1 MSVQNPKRIH
11 LISIGGAVMHNLAL
25 ALKAQGHHVT
35 GSDDEIFEP
44 SYTRLQVNG
53 LLPEKMGWF
62 PERISE
68 NLDFVILGM
77 HARKDN
83 PELLKALEMGLQ
95 VYSFPEYIYQESIEK
110 KRVVI
115 AGSHGKTTTT
125 AMVMH
130 VLREMNMD
138 FDYLVGSQLEGF
150 EYMVKV
156 SDAPLI
162 VIEGDEYLTSPIDLK
177 PKFHWYK
184 PHIAMITGVAW
195 DHINVFP
202 TFENYVEQFDIF
214 IRSIDK
220 DGLLVWYAGDN
231 ELQKLSRNAPCRNI
245 SYDTPRFEVKDEVV
259 YRLEGEE
266 RYALKI
272 FGRHNLQNMEGA
284 LQVCIELG
292 LPKDEVLKALGT
304 FAGTA
309 RRLEPK
315 ETKAYYAAYR
325 DFAHAPS
332 KVTATVKAVKEQFP
346 ERKLVA
352 LFELHTY
359 SSLRLDFL
367 EHYKGSLD
375 GADEKIIYLNP
386 HVFEMK
392 KMPVLPEKDI
402 LRVFGEDTQI
412 VQQRDVLE
420 NLIHSG
426 ASDDKVLLMMSS
438 GNFDGWVL
446 NV

>member
-1 MSVQNPKRIH
+1 MTAQNQKRIH

-25 ALKAQGHHVT
+25 ALKAQGHQVS

-44 SYTRLQVNG
+44 SFSRLQSKG
-53 LLPEKMGWF
+53 LLPEKMGWY
-62 PERISE
+62 PKNITADI
-68 NLDFVILGM
+68 DFVILGM
-77 HARKDN
+77 HAKKDN
-83 PELLKALEMGLQ
+83 PELLKAAELGIPI
-95 VYSFPEYIYQESIEK
+95 YSFPEYIYEESRNK

-130 VLREMNMD
+130 VLRERNMEFD
-138 FDYLVGSQLEGF
+138 FLVGSQLEGF
-150 EYMVKV
+150 EYMVKI

-202 TFENYVEQFDIF
+202 TFENYVEQFKIF
-214 IRSIDK
+214 INSIDEN
-220 DGLLVWYAGDN
+220 GALVWYAGD
-231 ELQKLSRNAPCRNI
+231 ETLQKLSKSAKGKTLV
-245 SYDTPRFEVKDEVV
+245 YDTPPFEQKGETV
-259 YRLEGEE
+259 YRVYGEKK
-266 RYALKI
+266 YPLKI

-284 LQVCIELG
+284 MLVCAELG
-292 LPKDEVLKALGT
+292 ISNDDFLLAMES

-315 ETKAYYAAYR
+315 PTELFYAAFR

-332 KVTATVKAVKEQFP
+332 KVTATVKAVKEQFGDK
-346 ERKLVA
+346 RVLA

-367 EHYKGSLD
+367 EHYAGSLD
-375 GADEKIIYLNP
+375 AADEKIIYLNP

-402 LRVFGEDTQI
+402 LRVFGEDTHI
-412 VQQRDVLE
+412 VTNRDDLE
-420 NLIHSG
+420 RMVNDA
-426 ASDDKVLLMMSS
+426 ASDAKVLLMMSS

-446 NV
+446 TV